1 MHYGRLSIGCK
12 VFNILE
18 QDGTGNN
25 IQVKPLALWV
35 YAENGSL
42 HHFNILHFQ
51 SYKSHVSGPTVYQ
64 NYNETSIKTFF
75 TANFITI
82 IIIISLDR
90 ITGCRTKQQIK
101 NEQREKDGKF

>member
-35 YAENGSL
+35 YVENGSL

-64 NYNETSIKTFF
+64 NYVETSIKTF
-75 TANFITI
+75 
-82 IIIISLDR
+82 SL
-90 ITGCRTKQQIK
+90 QILLLLLSVYRQTYRLQNK
-101 NEQREKDGKF
+101 TTN